1 MDGFTVEELMLIS
14 RLRSL
19 NEHEAEYAIGLL
31 DYGYGDYLLSIIG
44 IPADF
49 DTDLEPFIG
58 IEAFIPQEAY
68 NLPLA
73 G

>member
-1 MDGFTVEELMLIS
+1 MDRLTAEELIFIA

-19 NEHEAEYAIGLL
+19 NAHEADYAIGLL
-31 DYGYGDYLLSIIG
+31 DYGYGDYLLSLIG
-44 IPADF
+44 FTADL
-49 DTDLEPFIG
+49 DADLEPFVG